1 MTRRRIA
8 ATTLL
13 VLAPFAGAQS
23 TAAQSTR
30 NMADVLPASTY
41 FCASFAGSDAC
52 AGAAKSLDVAKL
64 IAAFLHEVPAE
75 TVEQHITRDLD
86 RAADQLRTRL
96 ARIGLSPA
104 ALRAVLRR
112 PMAFGIGRL
121 TLRGFGPSVAL
132 VIDETGAGAELD
144 QITASL
150 QQAASR
156 FAHGFHAGSRKVG
169 GATVQTIENELGFAV
184 LFAHEHGLFVVT
196 NSEGYLREI
205 GAVAAGTQPSLARES
220 VLGSQRKQ
228 LAGRE
233 LAGMFVNSQRLL
245 SMFDDHLP
253 YESAEIGD
261 ALGVH
266 SIGGWYYGCGVDGGT
281 TSELSD
287 LAMAGPS
294 TGLLKAAFSNGGVDL
309 GAAALCSKD
318 AVAFGTLHLHLPA
331 VLQALHRVVDLLP
344 PALAEHVQ
352 HGMQHELA
360 GGFHH
365 LGVTPEQV
373 HELLGALGGSV
384 SFGLNI
390 GALLGPIPV
399 PEPLL
404 LVPVKDEAVVRQWLD
419 RICEMSAQMHGLQ
432 WKTRKV
438 GSTDVRY
445 CEIAAGIALSPSFAL
460 ADGYLI
466 ASSQTK
472 NVVAALRQKS
482 DASSSLASAEDLQA
496 AVKQSPG
503 ASGFLHVRGFRLV
516 ELGWRTFDTM
526 VLSQLEA
533 HERELGFGREAIPDQ
548 EAFAKALG
556 TTTWSLTVDDR
567 GAHARAVGFPLGNA
581 GLLAGLMFVF
591 DDVLGRAAGK
601 IY

>member
-1 MTRRRIA
+1 MTSRIA
-8 ATTLL
+8 ATSLL
-13 VLAPFAGAQS
+13 VLAPFAVAQS
-23 TAAQSTR
+23 TAVQR
-30 NMADVLPASTY
+30 NLADVLPASTY
-41 FCASFAGSDAC
+41 ACASFAGTDAC
-52 AGAAKSLDVAKL
+52 AGAARNLDVAKL

-75 TVEQHITRDLD
+75 TVEEHITRELD
-86 RAADQLRTRL
+86 RAADQVRTRL

-104 ALRAVLRR
+104 TLRAVLRR
-112 PMAFGIGRL
+112 PMALGIGRL

-132 VIDETGAGAELD
+132 VIDETGARAELD
-144 QITASL
+144 QLATSL
-150 QQAASR
+150 QQAATR
-156 FAHGFHAGSRKVG
+156 FARGFHAGSRQVG
-169 GATVQTIENELGFAV
+169 GSTVQTIENDLGFAV
-184 LFAHEHGLFVVT
+184 LFAHEHGLFVIT

-220 VLGSQRKQ
+220 VLGAQRKQ

-233 LAGMFVNSQRLL
+233 LAGLFLNTQRVL
-245 SMFDDHLP
+245 STFDAHLP
-253 YESAEIGD
+253 YEAAEIGD

-266 SIGGWYYGCGVDGGT
+266 TIAGYYYGCGVDGGT
-281 TSELSD
+281 TSEVSD
-287 LAMAGPS
+287 LAMTGPS

-318 AVAFGTLHLHLPA
+318 AVAFATLHLHLPA
-331 VLQALHRVVDLLP
+331 VLHALHQVIDLLP
-344 PALAEHVQ
+344 PALAARVQ
-352 HGMQHELA
+352 QGMHQEFA

-390 GALLGPIPV
+390 GPAFI
-399 PEPLL
+399 PEPLV
-404 LVPVKDEAVVRQWLD
+404 LVPVTDASVVQQWLD
-419 RICEMSAQMHGLQ
+419 RLCEMSAQMHGLQ

-445 CEIAAGIALSPSFAL
+445 CEVAAGIALSPSFAL

-482 DASSSLASAEDLQA
+482 DAGNSLAGAEDLQA
-496 AVKQSPG
+496 AVKGSPG
-503 ASGFLHVRGFRLV
+503 AAGFVHLRGFRLV
-516 ELGWRTFDTM
+516 QLGWRTFDSM
-526 VLSQLEA
+526 VLSQLEG
-533 HERELGFGREAIPDQ
+533 HERELGFGRDAIPDQ
-548 EAFAKALG
+548 EAFAQALG
-556 TTTWSLTVDDR
+556 TTTWSVTVDDR

-581 GLLAGLMFVF
+581 GLLAGTMFVF
-591 DDVLGRAAGK
+591 DDVLGRACSK